1 MNILE
6 VEHLQVCFHTAV
18 GTAKAVR
25 DLSFSLREGEVLG
38 IVGESGSGKS
48 VTSLAI
54 MGLLDEQKAKIT
66 SGEIRFGG
74 KDLLQLSDKEFCR
87 IRGKDIAMIFQEPA
101 MALNPIQKVK
111 KQLKEVYREHMPEQI
126 KDSEQQILQL
136 LQKLN
141 IADAKHVMNKYP
153 FELSGGIKQRI
164 MIAMAMISKPKL
176 LIADEPTTA
185 LDVTT
190 QSEILELLKMMQ
202 KETKCAVILITHDL
216 GVIAEMADR
225 VMVMYRGQAVEE
237 SEIEEFFHEPKH
249 PYSEDLLKARPEY
262 FDGRFHSISGTIPN
276 AYQEILGCGYCGR
289 CPYEMKKCQSSQL
302 PLITL
307 NEKTKVRCHKYTHE
321 GQV

>member
-1 MNILE
+1 MLE
-6 VEHLQVCFHTAV
+6 VEHLQVIFHTAV
-18 GTAKAVR
+18 GTANAVR
-25 DLSFSLREGEVLG
+25 DLSFSLKEGEVLG

-54 MGLLDEQKAKIT
+54 MGLLDEQKAEIV
-66 SGEIRFGG
+66 SGAIKFEG
-74 KDLLQLSDKEFCR
+74 KDLLQLNDSKLCR
-87 IRGKDIAMIFQEPA
+87 IRGNDIAMIFQEPA

-111 KQLKEVYREHMPEQI
+111 KQLREVYKEHMPDQI
-126 KDSEQQILQL
+126 KDADSEILEL

-141 IADAKHVMNKYP
+141 IADAEHVMNKYP

-237 SEIEEFFHEPKH
+237 SEVITFFNEAKH

-262 FDGRFHSISGTIPN
+262 FNGRFNSIAGTIPN
-276 AYQEILGCGYCGR
+276 AYQEIQGCGYCGR
-289 CPYEMKKCQSSQL
+289 CQYEVEECKHMHL
-302 PLITL
+302 DLISID
-307 NEKTKVRCHKYTHE
+307 EHTKVRCGKYRNE
-321 GQV
+321 EQR